1 MKRMIEVDA
10 GPRELKVAPDTA
22 DLGAGPVRTVKSAER
37 TLTILETLGKARAP
51 ISVTDLHRQTGYPRS
66 SLHQLL
72 HTMADAGWIQFT
84 DDGSGVEIGY
94 RALVVGTSYLDRDGA
109 VQRASR
115 TLELIRDASGYT
127 AHYARLQGPNVIY
140 LATRE
145 ASESH
150 RLTSRVGRQL
160 PAHATALGKAL
171 LAELSPD
178 EVSGVL
184 PPGRLPALTANTVT
198 DAVHLAEQLEET
210 RARGYSIEREENTL
224 GVSCISAVVPYRIP
238 ATDAISC
245 SIPLAEAS
253 ATELDRVAA
262 IVRQHAWGLADD
274 LRRAGIR

>member
-1 MKRMIEVDA
+1 MVKVNA
-10 GPRELKVAPDTA
+10 GERELEAVTVTV
-22 DLGAGPVRTVKSAER
+22 DLGAVPARTVKSAER
-37 TLTILETLGKARAP
+37 TLVILETLGTARGP
-51 ISVTDLHRQTGYPRS
+51 VSVTDLHRQTGYPRS

-84 DDGSGVEIGY
+84 DDASGVEIGY
-94 RALVVGTSYLDRDGA
+94 RALIVGTSYLDRDGA
-109 VQRASR
+109 VQRATR

-127 AHYARLQGPNVIY
+127 AHYARLQGANVIY

-171 LAELSPD
+171 LAELTPD
-178 EVSGVL
+178 EVSAVL
-184 PPGRLPALTANTVT
+184 PAGQLPGLTINSVT
-198 DAVHLAEQLEET
+198 DAADLAEQLEET

-224 GVSCISAVVPYRIP
+224 GVSCVSAVVPYRIP

-253 ATELDRVAA
+253 ATELDRVAG